1 MASTPSRRA
10 ITDCCVWTKSA
21 NCCCASPA
29 CFLVIQINIAEL
41 GIIELSDLSSSY
53 AMLVNSFQSIQALIL
68 NTQNEIT
75 SEILARSQQHIGSEL
90 ISTQAIKNISLRLEK
105 IEKILQTQRYN
116 LAFIGQ
122 VGTGKTTAI
131 CHLFGLIQEIKKTVG
146 TKEKSVTKYQ
156 ELLTT
161 GSGKTTICEVVI
173 RPAFHTFIEIDP
185 YEHDEIYQLIDD
197 FGLWVWQ
204 KVHPEGS
211 KKKVEIPPNEL
222 LRAIRNIVAL
232 PEVMQEGKL
241 VDQAVQFAKEFVADN
256 YQSFKAA
263 LVDRGQLGLR
273 SATRIEAESTE
284 PDIAQW
290 VGKTFQAINVAK
302 LPNFSIPK
310 RIYLNLESSILD
322 FSKYPNIG
330 GIVDTRGLDLGTKDR
345 RDLNKYI
352 RDDDNTIC
360 IFVDRFSS
368 APGNTIDIIS
378 KYLTPTSEY
387 IDSKFSLL
395 VVPRKGE
402 PEKILGGD
410 GIQVGTVYE
419 GIALRRANIDNVFTN
434 EGVDFIS
441 ENIIF
446 YDALRCYLDDSTMHP
461 YYDKSDITS
470 DRDRILAEISN
481 LINNRERKLTEEV
494 YTLINQFYLI
504 QQAEYPNEQEN
515 HLVAEVKKKLNPLDK
530 LLPIAND
537 FTEDYINSLA
547 VLHHMV
553 LRATNNRYGKY
564 ELRGVDIYFSGRSLA
579 ENFAR
584 LQTKNLKLEIIN
596 SIVLAQTKIVS
607 SSQMWISLQRLHSQI
622 SENYEALVI
631 ELGQKIENILATV
644 TLAPQSYEDSEFWQ
658 EVINRWG
665 QGSGYKQDVLSC
677 YNSQIKS
684 IETTLIN
691 LIVTGWQEDFIK
703 PALIFLGNSDKSE
716 SLSNF

>member
-1 MASTPSRRA
+1 VYYVAR
-10 ITDCCVWTKSA
+10 
-21 NCCCASPA
+21 
-29 CFLVIQINIAEL
+29 L
-41 GIIELSDLSSSY
+41 GTIGLSDLSSSP

-68 NTQNEIT
+68 DTQSEIT
-75 SEILARSQQHIGSEL
+75 SEISARSEQHVGSEL

-116 LAFIGQ
+116 VAFIGQ

-131 CHLFGLIQEIKKTVG
+131 CHLFGLVQEIKKTVG

-173 RPAFHTFIEIDP
+173 RPALHTFIEIDP

-204 KVHPEGS
+204 KVHPEES

-222 LRAIRNIVAL
+222 LRAIRNVVAL
-232 PEVMQEGKL
+232 PEIMQEGKL
-241 VDQAVQFAKEFVADN
+241 VDQAVLFAKSFVADN

-273 SATRIEAESTE
+273 SETRIEAASTE

-290 VGKTFQAINVAK
+290 VSKNFQALNVAK

-330 GIVDTRGLDLGTKDR
+330 SIVDTRGLDLGTKDR

-352 RDDDNTIC
+352 REDDNTIC

-368 APGNTIDIIS
+368 APGNTIDIIG

-434 EGVDFIS
+434 ESVNFVS

-481 LINNRERKLTEEV
+481 LINSRERKLVEEV
-494 YTLINQFYLI
+494 NTLINQFNLI
-504 QQAEYPNEQEN
+504 KQVEHPNEQEN
-515 HLVAEVKKKLNPLDK
+515 HLVLEVKKKLSSPEK
-530 LLPIAND
+530 FIPIANN
-537 FTEDYINSLA
+537 FTEDFINSLA

-553 LRATNNRYGKY
+553 LRATNNRYGIY
-564 ELRGVDIYFSGRSLA
+564 EMRGVDIYFSGRSLA

-584 LQTKNLKLEIIN
+584 LQTKSFKSEVLN
-596 SIVLAQTKIVS
+596 SIISAQAEITPN
-607 SSQMWISLQRLHSQI
+607 SQMWIYLQRLHSQI
-622 SENYEALVI
+622 SENYEALII
-631 ELGQKIENILATV
+631 EIGQKIEDVLTTKA
-644 TLAPQSYEDSEFWQ
+644 LAPRSYEDNEFWQ
-658 EVINRWG
+658 EVIDRWG

-677 YNSQIKS
+677 YNSQIES
-684 IETTLIN
+684 IETTLMN
-691 LIVTGWQEDFIK
+691 LLIAGWQEDLIK
-703 PALIFLGNSDKSE
+703 PALMFLGGDDKLDPL
-716 SLSNF
+716 SLMEAKIYQLV

>member
-1 MASTPSRRA
+1 MA
-10 ITDCCVWTKSA
+10 
-21 NCCCASPA
+21 
-29 CFLVIQINIAEL
+29 L
-41 GIIELSDLSSSY
+41 GTIGLSDLSSSH

-68 NTQNEIT
+68 DTQSEIT
-75 SEILARSQQHIGSEL
+75 SEISARSEQHVGSEL

-131 CHLFGLIQEIKKTVG
+131 CHLFGLVQEIKKTVG
-146 TKEKSVTKYQ
+146 TKEKSVIKYQ

-173 RPAFHTFIEIDP
+173 RPALHTFIEIDP

-204 KVHPEGS
+204 KVYPEES

-222 LRAIRNIVAL
+222 LRAIRNVVAL

-241 VDQAVQFAKEFVADN
+241 VDQAVQFAKGFVADD
-256 YQSFKAA
+256 YQSFKSA

-273 SATRIEAESTE
+273 SETRIEAESTE
-284 PDIAQW
+284 PDLAEW
-290 VGKTFQAINVAK
+290 VSKNFQAINVTK

-330 GIVDTRGLDLGTKDR
+330 SIVDTRGLDLGTKDR

-352 RDDDNTIC
+352 REDDNTIC

-368 APGNTIDIIS
+368 APGNTIDIIG

-434 EGVDFIS
+434 ESIDFVS

-481 LINNRERKLTEEV
+481 LINNRERKLAKEV
-494 YTLINQFYLI
+494 DTLINQFHLI
-504 QQAEYPNEQEN
+504 KQVEHPNEQEN
-515 HLVAEVKKKLNPLDK
+515 HLVLEVKKKLSSSDK
-530 LLPIAND
+530 FLPIANS

-553 LRATNNRYGKY
+553 LRATNNRYGIY
-564 ELRGVDIYFSGRSLA
+564 EMRGVDIYFSGRSLA

-584 LQTKNLKLEIIN
+584 LQTKDFKSEILN
-596 SIVLAQTKIVS
+596 SIISAQAEITPN
-607 SSQMWISLQRLHSQI
+607 SQMWISLQRLHSQI
-622 SENYEALVI
+622 SENYEALLI
-631 ELGQKIENILATV
+631 ELGQKIENVLTTI
-644 TLAPQSYEDSEFWQ
+644 TLAPRSYEDNEFWQ
-658 EVINRWG
+658 EIIDRWG
-665 QGSGYKQDVLSC
+665 QGSGYKQDVLFC
-677 YNSQIKS
+677 YNSQIQS
-684 IETTLIN
+684 IDTTLMN
-691 LIVTGWQEDFIK
+691 LLITGWQEDLIK
-703 PALIFLGNSDKSE
+703 PALIFLGSDDKLD
-716 SLSNF
+716 SLSLMTAEVHQLV